1 MSKLDLKD
9 RKILFELDYNS
20 RQPNSIIAKKTGLS
34 KQAVGF
40 RIKRIMKEELITSFY
55 SIIDISKLGF
65 TANKNYIRLQNMD
78 KKTEEAMIKYF
89 KENGDTVWAASC
101 DGRFDIIVSFWAKNM
116 AYLTNVLLDF
126 QKRFGEYIL
135 ERQLAT
141 IIYGEYFVRDYLIDS
156 KPSE

>member
-1 MSKLDLKD
+1 
-9 RKILFELDYNS
+9 
-20 RQPNSIIAKKTGLS
+20 
-34 KQAVGF
+34 
-40 RIKRIMKEELITSFY
+40 
-55 SIIDISKLGF
+55 
-65 TANKNYIRLQNMD
+65 MD

-156 KPSE
+156 KPSEYRKSFFKATSEERKRTLMEYCRMNSNIVYIVKCLGQWDFEIDIEVENTEKFREILMKFKTTFSDIIK